1 MWMMGAQAA
10 EVAVD
15 LRTGHVDVVKIGAA
29 HDVGKAINPLGCTQQ
44 IEGALSMGL
53 GHALLEEMIYQGG
66 DLKNGN
72 MVDYKVPTFMDAD
85 FDYDIS
91 LVEVGH
97 SEGPYGA
104 KGIGEPGV
112 APTAPCIS
120 NAVAAALGRP
130 VTAIPIKPEFVLGCE
145 GGTASGD
152 GTPSAEALFHDPAF
166 GPGREV

>member
-1 MWMMGAQAA
+1 M
-10 EVAVD
+10 
-15 LRTGHVDVVKIGAA
+15 
-29 HDVGKAINPLGCTQQ
+29 QQ

-53 GHALLEEMIYQGG
+53 GHALLEEMIYQDGV
-66 DLKNGN
+66 LKNGN